1 MFHDGD
7 LQSGISRAISEGKL
21 VACFIHEPDNEE
33 SRKWEEEWLGQSS
46 RTVSVG
52 TQSYTTGD
60 VFASRAVVLRLQF
73 GSQEANFLNAFCP
86 ITKAPT
92 SVVIDKGQVLEKV
105 EGGVEKVEWLSRI
118 SRALG
123 IEGSVMSL
131 GNFHTM
137 RQEQERSGGLER
149 GPQEVADADR
159 LNQSRV
165 RQRDPQADASNIA
178 VSPTPVEAPAAS
190 GMHGDQRSQTTQQT
204 ESSSSTSN
212 QDEPPN
218 MSSYLPNRA
227 EQMEEAK
234 AKQEAAE
241 KAERIA
247 KANRRRKEA
256 EEAHAAHAGKG
267 KGKDT
272 GDASDREKARRDWI
286 VQQKKR
292 KDEAKQDRQRVLAQI
307 EADKQERKSRSQRPQ
322 EAPSETLSPSAD
334 AASKRRMGAGGM
346 CSLQIRLF
354 DGSSIK
360 GRFEPSATL
369 GTTVR
374 EWIKETTANSGR
386 AEAADIPFTFKQILA
401 PLPSRSIEVSEE
413 HQTVSELGLAPT
425 ATLVLVPISGFTE
438 AYAGG
443 GRGYMS
449 SALHT
454 AYGIAGTASNIAS
467 SLLSFVPGLGAS
479 PSAENN
485 SRDSTPD
492 QPGSGDNSMS
502 GSSASLKVKTL
513 ADQRAEAA
521 RKEDQQAEFYNGNSS
536 AFEGRRDDEDG
547 RKKD

>member
-33 SRKWEEEWLGQSS
+33 SRKWDEEWLGQSS

-60 VFASRAVVLRLQF
+60 MFASRAVVLRLRF

-92 SVVIDKGQVLEKV
+92 FVVIDKGQVLEKV

-131 GNFHTM
+131 GDFHAM

-159 LNQSRV
+159 LNQSRDS
-165 RQRDPQADASNIA
+165 QRDTPADASNVA
-178 VSPTPVEAPAAS
+178 ASPGPVEAPAAS
-190 GMHGDQRSQTTQQT
+190 GTHEDQRSQTTQQT

-212 QDEPPN
+212 HGEPSN
-218 MSSYLPNRA
+218 MSSYFPNRT

-267 KGKDT
+267 KGKEP
-272 GDASDREKARRDWI
+272 GDATDREKARRDWI

-292 KDEAKQDRQRVLAQI
+292 KDEAKQDRERVLAQI

-322 EAPSETLSPSAD
+322 EAPSEPLSPSAD

-374 EWIKETTANSGR
+374 NWIKETTADSGR

-438 AYAGG
+438 AYTGG

-467 SLLSFVPGLGAS
+467 SLLSFVPGLGATTS
-479 PSAENN
+479 VEST
-485 SRDSTPD
+485 SRDSPD
-492 QPGSGDNSMS
+492 QPSSGDNSMS
-502 GSSASLKVKTL
+502 DSSASLKVKTL

-521 RKEDQQAEFYNGNSS
+521 RKDDQQAEFYNGNSS
-536 AFEGRRDDEDG
+536 AFEGRKDDEDG

>member
-1 MFHDGD
+1 
-7 LQSGISRAISEGKL
+7 
-21 VACFIHEPDNEE
+21 
-33 SRKWEEEWLGQSS
+33 
-46 RTVSVG
+46 
-52 TQSYTTGD
+52 
-60 VFASRAVVLRLQF
+60 
-73 GSQEANFLNAFCP
+73 
-86 ITKAPT
+86 
-92 SVVIDKGQVLEKV
+92 
-105 EGGVEKVEWLSRI
+105 
-118 SRALG
+118 
-123 IEGSVMSL
+123 
-131 GNFHTM
+131 
-137 RQEQERSGGLER
+137 
-149 GPQEVADADR
+149 
-159 LNQSRV
+159 
-165 RQRDPQADASNIA
+165 
-178 VSPTPVEAPAAS
+178 
-190 GMHGDQRSQTTQQT
+190 
-204 ESSSSTSN
+204 
-212 QDEPPN
+212 
-218 MSSYLPNRA
+218 MSSYFPNRA

-267 KGKDT
+267 KSKDT
-272 GDASDREKARRDWI
+272 GDASDKEKARRDWI

-292 KDEAKQDRQRVLAQI
+292 KDDAKRDRERVLAQI
-307 EADKQERKSRSQRPQ
+307 EADKQERKSRFQRPQ
-322 EAPSETLSPSAD
+322 EAPSEPLSPSAD

-369 GTTVR
+369 GATVR

-438 AYAGG
+438 AYTGG

-467 SLLSFVPGLGAS
+467 SLLSFVPGFGAS
-479 PSAENN
+479 TSAEHN

-492 QPGSGDNSMS
+492 QPSGDNSMS
-502 GSSASLKVKTL
+502 GSTASLKVKTL

-536 AFEGRRDDEDG
+536 AFEGRKDDEDS